1 MWSKQYLSA
10 AHPVTC
16 SLLWVR
22 CLFDVISMSDFW
34 GKWPLQ
40 WKFSKMSFWINR
52 RDTKLRFVAKFGEN
66 RLLRSCRK
74 VAWFTKQ
81 KKLRLCRT
89 RPSPHFG
96 QNGPISP
103 KILWMLSPLTCPRIP
118 NLVRTVRIGCVLP
131 DLFRKGWFFGPKS
144 QYNIDFQLTI
154 ITLLIYHQRQQHFTA
169 WRTVRPRLML
179 DYIFCCFITD
189 HLSMSHNVDKTGM
202 LFYINTSSNNKQ
214 TNK

>member
-1 MWSKQYLSA
+1 MLTPRSSATVRRREKLTRSWKLLGPWTTTWSKQYLSA

-81 KKLRLCRT
+81 KNSGSAGLVPAPILAKMGRSRPKFSECCHPWHVHVYRIWSGPSGSAAFCRT
-89 RPSPHFG
+89 YSG
-96 QNGPISP
+96 
-103 KILWMLSPLTCPRIP
+103 K
-118 NLVRTVRIGCVLP
+118 
-131 DLFRKGWFFGPKS
+131 
-144 QYNIDFQLTI
+144 IDFSAQKVNTI
-154 ITLLIYHQRQQHFTA
+154 
-169 WRTVRPRLML
+169 
-179 DYIFCCFITD
+179 
-189 HLSMSHNVDKTGM
+189 
-202 LFYINTSSNNKQ
+202 
-214 TNK
+214 